1 MNYNMSAA
9 KITLGIFFI
18 MGGLLFL
25 FRPKTLFTTNPK
37 KDIERIKK
45 YEESLTPNKILFI
58 RFGWSLALLYGIYL
72 IYSSI

>member
-1 MNYNMSAA
+1 MSAA

-58 RFGWSLALLYGIYL
+58 NSFFIFLSIIFGHA
-72 IYSSI
+72 